1 MSLLDNST
9 PDALVNISPRVG
21 LRNYSCVPGNPEPAQ
36 DKAMNQHPFQLKPLL
51 LAMTLALS
59 LGGCSFFDD
68 DDDQLSCPS
77 GERPN
82 AAGVVF
88 RRRLH

>member
-1 MSLLDNST
+1 
-9 PDALVNISPRVG
+9 
-21 LRNYSCVPGNPEPAQ
+21 
-36 DKAMNQHPFQLKPLL
+36 MNQHPFKLKPLL
-51 LAMTLALS
+51 LAMTLAHS

-82 AAGVVF
+82 AAGTACEADLL
-88 RRRLH
+88 LHVPSPEWRDQVIYFAMIDRFADGDSSPCWS